1 MQEGVGQGLLAWI
14 EESTG
19 GQDTGMGWVTL
30 QSIFIAKGERNRR
43 LASTGVKGSAFIYLF
58 SSRVRVLYVWMLR
71 MVLRGEN

>member
-30 QSIFIAKGERNRR
+30 QRIFIAKGERNRR
-43 LASTGVKGSAFIYLF
+43 LASTGVKRRAFIYLF

-71 MVLRGEN
+71 MILRGED